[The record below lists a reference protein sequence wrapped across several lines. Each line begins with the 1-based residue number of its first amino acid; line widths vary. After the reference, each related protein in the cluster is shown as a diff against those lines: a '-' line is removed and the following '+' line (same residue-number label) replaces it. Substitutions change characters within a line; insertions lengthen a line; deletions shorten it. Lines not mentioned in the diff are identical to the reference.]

1 MIPHTHVEVAE
12 VLCHLAGRTN
22 APSSMGSQLDRLATQ
37 SEAKNHGPG
46 WGTHSK
52 PTRPTPKDPEGP
64 ILRDGAAFRVIH
76 GLGCIRTAD
85 LDVPALVALSQG
97 SSEGLGRIVIRT
109 LRAFQEALAAP
120 SDEDIER
127 ATKRADK
134 TTSRKGEPPDEYV
147 ARRAEVF
154 QRAVAE
160 YRAPRGLDAV
170 QRLFGLKESS
180 QAAELYG
187 DALLVLSMYVQ
198 SFNRRKKAA

>member
-1 MIPHTHVEVAE
+1 MIPQTHVEVAE

-37 SEAKNHGPG
+37 SEAKRNGPG
-46 WGTHSK
+46 WGTHHK

-64 ILRDGAAFRVIH
+64 ILRDGAVFRLIH

-85 LDVPALVALSQG
+85 LEIPTLLALSQAHQ
-97 SSEGLGRIVIRT
+97 SEGLGRIVVRT

-120 SDEDIER
+120 CDEDIER

-134 TTSRKGEPPDEYV
+134 ATS
-147 ARRAEVF
+147 ARRDEVF
-154 QRAVAE
+154 QRAIAE
-160 YRAPRGLDAV
+160 YRAPRGLEAV
-170 QRLFGLKESS
+170 QRVFALKEIA

-187 DALLVLSMYVQ
+187 DCLLVLAMYVQ
-198 SFNRRKKAA
+198 AFNRRKKAA